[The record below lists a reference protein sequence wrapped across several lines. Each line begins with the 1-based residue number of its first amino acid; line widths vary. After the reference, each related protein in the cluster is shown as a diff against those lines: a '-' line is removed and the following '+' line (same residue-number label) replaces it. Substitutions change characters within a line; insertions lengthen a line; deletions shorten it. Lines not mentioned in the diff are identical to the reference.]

1 MDIDANFLLF
11 VIAGFVA
18 QLIDGAL
25 GMAYGVTASSLLLS
39 FGLPPAVTSATV
51 HAAECFSTGASALSH
66 RAFGNVNSLLFR
78 RLLLPG
84 VAGAVVGAY
93 LLSNFQGDAIR
104 PLIAIYLFGMGIVIL
119 VKAFREFPS
128 RAVST
133 HLVPLGFFGAFL
145 DAVGGGGWGPIVSS
159 TLIAR
164 GHDVRSTVGS
174 VNAVEFFVTVAA
186 SVTFF
191 ITMGL
196 SNWPIIVALA
206 IGGLLAAPLGAW
218 ACRHIPVKPFMIGVG
233 VLVCILSI
241 RTLVTYFNAA

>member
-1 MDIDANFLLF
+1 LDIDANFLLF

>member
-1 MDIDANFLLF
+1 MDLDANFLLF

-78 RLLLPG
+78 RLLIPG

-104 PLIAIYLFGMGIVIL
+104 PFIAVYLFGMGIVIL
-119 VKAFREFPS
+119 IKAFRAFPS
-128 RAVST
+128 GAVTT
-133 HLVPLGFFGAFL
+133 HLVPLGFFGAFV

-164 GHDVRSTVGS
+164 GNDVRSTVGS

-191 ITMGL
+191 MTMGL
-196 SNWPIIVALA
+196 SNWPIILALA

-218 ACRHIPVKPFMIGVG
+218 ACRHISVKPFMIGVG
-233 VLVCILSI
+233 LLVCLLSI